1 MFEQLGF
8 PHVAVF
14 VLLLHLKLQKIFALS
29 WVAVLVPLVLG
40 QALSSI
46 PAILLLARS
55 EQATVVHAQF
65 QRILARKTIYNSA
78 LRIVFLA
85 LVMARLDGRA
95 PHMSV
100 RLITVPVWL
109 QLLVL
114 LVMLHT
120 SVKRLQDPVCTRA
133 FKKQSAFIEVRL
145 PSSRFATCRYTL
157 CVCARACLV
166 LDVWC
171 RSHGR
176 DVHTRICGHARM

>member
-1 MFEQLGF
+1 MVLCAARPRARSVAVRDAGRDWALKPLFEQLGF

-46 PAILLLARS
+46 PSILLLARS

-133 FKKQSAFIEVRL
+133 FKKQSAFIEVR
-145 PSSRFATCRYTL
+145 PPAYMY
-157 CVCARACLV
+157 
-166 LDVWC
+166 
-171 RSHGR
+171 
-176 DVHTRICGHARM
+176 I